1 MLQVYTNNTSPLNTS
16 SSDFIFTSSSA
27 NDVSLLVTL
36 YKSRSNIINIIENFN
51 LNVFIQDPIDIK
63 INTFKIE
70 GLLPN
75 DSRKLFLK
83 FYENNY
89 EIYDA
94 NKELIEIGNYNESLE
109 SNYKINIERPK
120 DYDIYYEI
128 YI

>member
-1 MLQVYTNNTSPLNTS
+1 MGLILGISYFMFSTKNYKISSMLQVYTNNTSPLNTS

-70 GLLPN
+70 GLCQM
-75 DSRKLFLK
+75 
-83 FYENNY
+83 
-89 EIYDA
+89 IQ
-94 NKELIEIGNYNESLE
+94 ESCF
-109 SNYKINIERPK
+109 
-120 DYDIYYEI
+120 
-128 YI
+128 